1 MKIDVRSENS
11 VIIEMDDY
19 VFWIDNSTNEQIMD
33 CCKKGQ
39 EENNQSH
46 FEFNRFRTDI
56 KRSVKIRIPKE

>member
-46 FEFNRFRTDI
+46 FEFNRF
-56 KRSVKIRIPKE
+56 